1 MIKSTL
7 LTAFILSWQLIVAK
21 DEPKYPVSAIPAE
34 LKENVNVVVR
44 EEVTRFRILSKNS
57 ANLYVH
63 QALTI
68 FNEKGNRF
76 AKEIIGYDK
85 LTKIVEMNAYAYDAN
100 GKQIKRL
107 KKSEIYD
114 QAVFDGMTLFSDDR
128 LKRLDLTQ
136 ATYPYTVEFEYEIEF
151 KFLYYIPSAA
161 WGGENIS
168 HEQASYQLIYPK
180 ELKPRYQLL
189 NSTIEPRK
197 ESLTDGNESLT
208 WNFKNLK
215 PNKFEPSG
223 PSQDE
228 IIPRLLVAPSSF
240 EFSGYPGKMDTWN
253 DYGKWQKS
261 LNKDRDQLPEQ
272 TKQKIKEITRNLT
285 TTEQKAKAVYEF
297 MQSKTRYVGIQLGIG
312 GWQPFPASVVDETG
326 YGDCKALSNY
336 TVALLNEAGIKAH
349 YTIIRAGRGESSIKS
364 DFPSNQFN
372 HVVVSV
378 PNGKDTLWLECT
390 SQTNPFGYQGTF
402 TEDRLAFMIDDEG
415 GRLIRTINYTP
426 EQNTQS
432 RTAEVTLEASGN
444 AKAKVTTTYRGIQY
458 ESGGLNR
465 TMNNGDEQ
473 KKWVENNTDIPS
485 FVLNTFSIK
494 EIREKVPAAVVN
506 LDLTL
511 NRYATASGKRLFIA
525 PNLMNKNTY
534 IPEKTEDRKT
544 DVVRKTN
551 WVDLDTIRFS
561 IPENLYPE
569 FLPDPVKI
577 NSKFG
582 EYQAS
587 FQFDAGKVTYIRR
600 MKVWKGRYAKET
612 YNELVDFYK
621 NVSKADNIKLV
632 FLNKT

>member
-63 QALTI
+63 QVLTI

-569 FLPDPVKI
+569 FLPEPVKI

-582 EYQAS
+582 EYQAN